1 MPDAESPLE
10 DRASPPHAEDL
21 QTAVRVLPHAY
32 PFLFVDR
39 VLALSPGVRGI
50 GLKNVTIDEPC
61 FEGHFPDWPVL
72 PGVLLVEAL
81 AQMAGIVWRGHRPAG
96 DDASEGGIAPGTI
109 SYLATVDKFK
119 FRRPVFPGD
128 QVLLVAEHLSNWR
141 TLARF
146 SVRAE
151 VGGAAV
157 AEGETAFVVMQETA

>member
-1 MPDAESPLE
+1 MTSHPDSSDPTA
-10 DRASPPHAEDL
+10 A
-21 QTAVRVLPHAY
+21 AVRVLPHAY

-39 VLALSPGVRGI
+39 VLLLEPGRRGI

-81 AQMAGIVWRGHRPAG
+81 AQMAGIVWRGGGLSGEGA
-96 DDASEGGIAPGTI
+96 DGGIAAGTI

-128 QVLLVAEHLSNWR
+128 QVVLMARHLSAWR

-146 SVRAE
+146 EVSAE
-151 VGGAAV
+151 VDGQPV
-157 AEGETAFVVMQETA
+157 AEGETAFVVMEDKAR

>member
-1 MPDAESPLE
+1 MTTIDSDNPLRSAI
-10 DRASPPHAEDL
+10 RA
-21 QTAVRVLPHAY
+21 LPHAY

-39 VLALSPGVRGI
+39 LLVLEPGVRGI

-61 FEGHFPDWPVL
+61 FQGHFPGRPVF

-81 AQMAGIVWRGHRPAG
+81 SQMAGIVWRGTPVAAEG
-96 DDASEGGIAPGTI
+96 GPSEGRA
-109 SYLATVDKFK
+109 SYLAGVDGFK

-128 QVLLVAEHLSNWR
+128 QVVLFAEHLSSWR

-151 VGGAAV
+151 TDGHAV
-157 AEGETAFVVMQETA
+157 AEGETAFVVMEEK

>member
-1 MPDAESPLE
+1 MPRKTTTDDPL
-10 DRASPPHAEDL
+10 RR
-21 QTAVRVLPHAY
+21 AVRVLPHAY

-39 VLALSPGVRGI
+39 VLVLEPGVRGI

-72 PGVLLVEAL
+72 PGVLLIEAL
-81 AQMAGIVWRGHRPAG
+81 AQMAGIVWRGG
-96 DDASEGGIAPGTI
+96 VVTGEDDAGIAAGTI

-128 QVLLVAEHLSNWR
+128 QVILIAQHLSAWR

-151 VGGAAV
+151 VGGNPV
-157 AEGETAFVVMQETA
+157 AEGETAFVIMEEST